1 MIAVRGTY
9 KNGKIKLDEE
19 IEINKTV
26 NVIVTFL
33 EEEKFD
39 VASGFS
45 TQLNMDN
52 FSFKKA
58 RVKTKGLKSSL
69 SDEIIQERRLHI

>member
-9 KNGKIKLDEE
+9 KNGKIKLDKEVKVS
-19 IEINKTV
+19 KTV
-26 NVIVTFL
+26 KVIVTFL
-33 EEEKFD
+33 EDEGFD
-39 VASGFS
+39 VVSGLS

-58 RVKTKGLKSSL
+58 RVKTRGIKSSL

>member
-9 KNGKIKLDEE
+9 KNGKIKLDKEVKVS
-19 IEINKTV
+19 KTV
-26 NVIVTFL
+26 KVIVTFL
-33 EEEKFD
+33 EDEKFD
-39 VASGFS
+39 VGLS